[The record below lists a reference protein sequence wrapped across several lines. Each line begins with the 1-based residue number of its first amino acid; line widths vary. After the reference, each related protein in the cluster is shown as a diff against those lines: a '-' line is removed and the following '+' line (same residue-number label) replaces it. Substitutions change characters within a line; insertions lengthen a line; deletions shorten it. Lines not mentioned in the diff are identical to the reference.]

1 MILTKNSLYKYIKNN
16 LYRFE
21 LLLKNINECCRK
33 IAERDGFKLPPVG
46 GYVKKPN
53 GYWTFVEGEGEY
65 KLKDGD
71 MQWELKL

>member
-1 MILTKNSLYKYIKNN
+1 MIY
-16 LYRFE
+16 E
-21 LLLKNINECCRK
+21 MDELLKNINECCRK